1 MLENE
6 RSSYYICS
14 ILFHV
19 QNFRN
24 FKLLD
29 IERVSYEVPLWTPF
43 LFVIVILHAFGR
55 PDDALWYLR
64 LSKNG
69 TSTGNFMLINLIYN
83 KFEVPEEDFRVL
95 FFPIIYN
102 KV

>member
-1 MLENE
+1 LNQNALTFGSKHQGVFKKLQVLFLKPLDVFGWSSGKTRVGHAGRPTRFMPEDE

-29 IERVSYEVPLWTPF
+29 IERVSYEVPL
-43 LFVIVILHAFGR
+43 
-55 PDDALWYLR
+55 
-64 LSKNG
+64 
-69 TSTGNFMLINLIYN
+69 
-83 KFEVPEEDFRVL
+83 
-95 FFPIIYN
+95 
-102 KV
+102 

>member
-1 MLENE
+1 MFSFGLLARRRSVMLENE

-29 IERVSYEVPLWTPF
+29 IERVSYEYPL
-43 LFVIVILHAFGR
+43 
-55 PDDALWYLR
+55 
-64 LSKNG
+64 
-69 TSTGNFMLINLIYN
+69 
-83 KFEVPEEDFRVL
+83 
-95 FFPIIYN
+95 
-102 KV
+102 